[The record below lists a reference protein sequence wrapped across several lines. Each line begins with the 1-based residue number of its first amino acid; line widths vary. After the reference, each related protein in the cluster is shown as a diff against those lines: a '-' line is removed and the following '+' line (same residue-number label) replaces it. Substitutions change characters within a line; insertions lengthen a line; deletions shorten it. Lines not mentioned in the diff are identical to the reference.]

1 MLTSR
6 MTQMNSKS
14 LYDFHGKIVTS
25 AEIWPVFA
33 EVTLGHYPI
42 SAEVSVKQLKSC
54 GSSAEVTPVFA
65 EVSYGSKLPYPIYT
79 LLPHFRGV
87 DVWAWMVCGS
97 GKMDAAHG

>member
-1 MLTSR
+1 M
-6 MTQMNSKS
+6 SKS
-14 LYDFHGKIVTS
+14 LYDFCGKIATS
-25 AEIWPVFA
+25 AEIHPIFA
-33 EVTLGHYPI
+33 EVTRGHYPI

-65 EVSYGSKLPYPIYT
+65 EVSYGSKLPYPICI

-87 DVWAWMVCGS
+87 VTWIQMVRKS

>member
-1 MLTSR
+1 
-6 MTQMNSKS
+6 MNSKS

-25 AEIWPVFA
+25 AKIHPIFAEITPVFA
-33 EVTLGHYPI
+33 EVTPI
-42 SAEVSVKQLKSC
+42 FAEVSVKQLKSC

-65 EVSYGSKLPYPIYT
+65 EVVCGSKLPYPQCI

-87 DVWAWMVCGS
+87 VTWIQMVRKS

>member
-1 MLTSR
+1 
-6 MTQMNSKS
+6 MNSKS
-14 LYDFHGKIVTS
+14 LYDFHGKIATS
-25 AEIWPVFA
+25 AEIWPVFT
-33 EVTLGHYPI
+33 EVTRGHYPI

-65 EVSYGSKLPYPIYT
+65 EVSYGSKLPYPICI

-87 DVWAWMVCGS
+87 VTWIQMVRKS

>member
-1 MLTSR
+1 MLTLGR
-6 MTQMNSKS
+6 TQMMSKS
-14 LYDFHGKIVTS
+14 LYDFCGKIATS
-25 AEIWPVFA
+25 AEIHPIFA
-33 EVTLGHYPI
+33 EVTRGHYPI

-87 DVWAWMVCGS
+87 GVWAWMVCGS